1 MADMAALRQGVR
13 ESLPELDDIQD
24 ANLRDKVVEALALA
38 LSETEF
44 ECLEEMRPSAN
55 YDTPAMLRGTQ
66 ADHFRGVARMALAL
80 ADGLEAVMGPIGID
94 RDVLLAGGLCH
105 DVGKPYEFSPR
116 NIQRWS
122 ADPGAVG
129 FPSVR
134 HPGYGVHLALTV
146 GLPEAIVHIIG
157 AHSMH
162 AEGQFVQP
170 SLENVLIQ
178 YADDAFWKVLGR
190 AGLMETRTR
199 VSPTRPFH
207 PCQFW
212 PFPYSD
218 SWPLR
223 RKPPENGYS

>member
-1 MADMAALRQGVR
+1 MADLAALRQGVR

-24 ANLRDKVVEALALA
+24 ADLRDKVVEALALA

-44 ECLEEMRPSAN
+44 ERLEEMRPSAN
-55 YDTPAMLRGTQ
+55 YNTPAMLRGTQ

-116 NIQRWS
+116 NIERWS

-134 HPGYGVHLALTV
+134 HPGMECTWRSRLGC
-146 GLPEAIVHIIG
+146 PR
-157 AHSMH
+157 
-162 AEGQFVQP
+162 P
-170 SLENVLIQ
+170 SCISSE
-178 YADDAFWKVLGR
+178 
-190 AGLMETRTR
+190 
-199 VSPTRPFH
+199 PTP
-207 PCQFW
+207 
-212 PFPYSD
+212 
-218 SWPLR
+218 
-223 RKPPENGYS
+223 